1 MLVHE
6 AMTRD
11 VHIANPDETIR
22 EVAKLMADEDIGFL
36 LPVGENDRLVGM
48 ITDRDILVRGVARGK
63 NADDQIRDVMT
74 ADVKYCFE
82 DEAIDQVVMNMG
94 DQKIRQLPVVDRNKR
109 LVGVISLAD
118 AARSFDPEV
127 AGIALSGVAEPGGL
141 HSQSARPDV
150 L

>member
-1 MLVHE
+1 MLVRE
-6 AMTRD
+6 AMSRD
-11 VHIANPDETIR
+11 VHIANPGETIR
-22 EVAKLMADEDIGFL
+22 EVAKLMADEDIGF

-94 DQKIRQLPVVDRNKR
+94 DQKVRRLPVVDRNKR

-127 AGIALSGVAEPGGL
+127 AGIALSGVAEPGGP
-141 HSQSARPDV
+141 HSQSARAV
-150 L
+150 